1 MKILVINN
9 SAIDEQYQKN
19 IQGQNKETASRIC
32 LLKHLLY
39 FHTVQLSKS
48 SEEKVSASTFRRQ
61 NLKGKK

>member
-19 IQGQNKETASRIC
+19 IQGQNKETASWIC